1 VAKKDNDI
9 TTAAERLRRT
19 GQDPVRWLHTL
30 ADREETLLAWKE
42 RTHLDSLGP
51 DEAARAIR
59 EAHVWCAPSV
69 LLVVGELRAD
79 IVKRRTD
86 EDENPNPTRRAVR
99 YGPDADGLGLRR
111 IADAIAEPG
120 SDVPAAAAEQIRL
133 NYLAFEIR
141 RYVASRVAEG
151 ATRREAL
158 SEAGRRYHFASR
170 GLKRPGWEAV
180 EAFLRRRRPK
190 KSTDVSRPAPN
201 VGADR
206 LPEAHPLRDPEA
218 KEPKRCPDAARP
230 TAPAEPDSRSTPR
243 LSSSARTTSHDSL
256 ASPKATPARS
266 KPATPPR
273 PGPSRSAAP
282 SSAISM
288 RGSST
293 SATSRPRPKRRRKEP
308 DGS

>member
-1 VAKKDNDI
+1 MAKKDNDI

-158 SEAGRRYHFASR
+158 TAAGRYYHFASR
-170 GLKRPGWEAV
+170 DRRRPGWEAV
-180 EAFLRRRRPK
+180 ERFLLRRRPR
-190 KSTDVSRPAPN
+190 KSTDISRRSPN
-201 VGADR
+201 VG
-206 LPEAHPLRDPEA
+206 PETLSAEGVGGEA
-218 KEPKRCPDAARP
+218 NRKEPNRCRDRETPNV
-230 TAPAEPDSRSTPR
+230 PAEPSSPSTSRPSSSGARPSPGPSTSPKGPSAT
-243 LSSSARTTSHDSL
+243 SSSA
-256 ASPKATPARS
+256 ASAR
-266 KPATPPR
+266 
-273 PGPSRSAAP
+273 SRSASKAP
-282 SSAISM
+282 GSSSTTSTSGSPTSAAAPRRRPTRRRRSSA
-288 RGSST
+288 
-293 SATSRPRPKRRRKEP
+293 
-308 DGS
+308 